1 MDRKNRINC
10 YVNIMYLAKEETVN
24 LLLRKAPSF
33 AQLIVVILKVRLS
46 VLIKRVYSSQ
56 NKSYKST

>member
-10 YVNIMYLAKEETVN
+10 YVNIMYLAKEEAVN

-33 AQLIVVILKVRLS
+33 AQLIVVIYKVRLN